1 MKTYQATA
9 HREDRWWVVEVDGVG
24 ATQGRSTAEAQRMA
38 ADLVAIMEE
47 IPPEEFEVRIEFDI
61 PGPLGDEVRRAQE
74 AARDADLAQRNAA
87 VRTRHVVR
95 RLLSSGLSK
104 QDVARV
110 LHVSPQR
117 VSQLVKPS

>member
-9 HREDRWWVVEVDGVG
+9 RREDKWWVIKVDSVG

-38 ADLVAIMEE
+38 VDLVEIMEE
-47 IPPEEFEVRIEFDI
+47 ISPDQFVVQIEYEI
-61 PGPLGDEVRRAQE
+61 PGELGDDVKRARE
-74 AARDADLAQRNAA
+74 ATRQADVAQRKAA
-87 VRTRHVVR
+87 DGTRQVVR

-117 VSQLVKPS
+117 VSQLVKT

>member
-1 MKTYQATA
+1 MKTYRATA
-9 HREDRWWVVEVDGVG
+9 HREDRWWVVQVEGVG

-47 IPPEEFEVRIEFDI
+47 MSPDDFTVSIDFDI
-61 PGPLGDEVRRAQE
+61 PGPLGDDVKRAKE
-74 AARDADLAQRNAA
+74 ATREADLAQRKAA
-87 VRTRHVVR
+87 DRTRQVVR
-95 RLLSSGLSK
+95 RLLNSGLSK

-117 VSQLVKPS
+117 ISQLAK